1 MKNVLV
7 VDTTP
12 ILGDFLKAKFSEA
25 KIEVTFIQ
33 DKMDSIPKMI
43 SLLPDLVIIDI
54 NDNDDKTFILDYL
67 HKIKDDPNASRL
79 PLIAAGPIMDR
90 ADIAQF
96 AKFGLHKYFVKPIKF
111 DVFFEAVDKILQTPF
126 FMDTTPC
133 ILDIHSNGNI
143 MFIEISQGLNR
154 EKISILRYKLSEM
167 IEQSGFDSPK
177 IIIMMSNLELTFMD
191 GLNLE
196 LLLNNVLADS
206 KVQNKNVKILS
217 FSTFTK
223 ELIEGHPEYTG
234 IEVTNDITTVLNSLI
249 DTSAAAD
256 ITDLIVDRILTANDV
271 EKTGAIE
278 MRFSIDEN
286 TPSRS
291 VQIAEGLDPYL
302 KHIALIDT
310 DSVSLDLLASTFRAK
325 RFHVDTFSS
334 GNAFLEAAAEKNYD
348 LIILDI
354 LMPDIEGVETLKK
367 LKALPANPI
376 IFIYSRMMKK
386 EVIIRS
392 LSAGAKQYF
401 VKPQNAEAIL
411 DKAVELLSAP
421 AKK

>member
-25 KIEVTFIQ
+25 KIDITFIQ
-33 DKMDSIPKMI
+33 DKLDSIPKMI

-54 NDNDDKTFILDYL
+54 RDTDDKEFILDYL
-67 HKIKDDPNASRL
+67 HKIKDDPNASRI
-79 PLIAAGPIMDR
+79 PLIAAGPVMDR
-90 ADIAQF
+90 TDIAQF
-96 AKFGLHKYFVKPIKF
+96 AKYGVQKYFVKPIKF
-111 DVFFEAVDKILQTPF
+111 DAFFEAVDNILQTPF

-133 ILDIHSNGNI
+133 ILDIHCNGNI
-143 MFIEISQGLNR
+143 IFIEIAQGLNR

-177 IIIMMSNLELTFMD
+177 IIIMMSNLDLTFVD

-196 LLLNNVLADS
+196 LLLNNVVANN

-217 FSTFTK
+217 FSKFTK

-234 IEVTNDITTVLNSLI
+234 IEVTTDISQILNSLI
-249 DTSAAAD
+249 DTSTGAS
-256 ITDLIVDRILTANDV
+256 ITDIIVDRILTTNDA
-271 EKTGAIE
+271 EKNGAIE
-278 MRFSIDEN
+278 MRFSVDTN

-354 LMPDIEGVETLKK
+354 LMPDIKGVETLKK
-367 LKALPANPI
+367 LKDLPSNPI
-376 IFIYSRMMKK
+376 IFIYSKMMRK
-386 EVIIRS
+386 ETIIQS

-401 VKPQNAEAIL
+401 VKPQNTEVIL
-411 DKAVELLSAP
+411 NKAVEMLSAP

>member
-33 DKMDSIPKMI
+33 DKLDSIPKMI

-54 NDNDDKTFILDYL
+54 SDGDDKEFILDYL

-90 ADIAQF
+90 TDIAQF
-96 AKFGLHKYFVKPIKF
+96 AKYGLHKYFVKPIKF
-111 DVFFEAVDKILQTPF
+111 DAFFEAVDTILETPF

-133 ILDIHSNGNI
+133 LLDIHCNGNI
-143 MFIEISQGLNR
+143 IFIEIAQGLNR

-167 IEQSGFDSPK
+167 IAQSGFDAPK
-177 IIIMMSNLELTFMD
+177 IIIMMSNLDLSFVD

-196 LLLNNVLADS
+196 LLLNSITADS
-206 KVQNKNVKILS
+206 KVLNKNVKILS
-217 FSTFTK
+217 FSTFVK

-234 IEVTNDITTVLNSLI
+234 IEVTTDISTVLNSLL
-249 DTSAAAD
+249 DTSTAAS
-256 ITDLIVDRILTANDV
+256 ITDLIADRILTTDNA
-271 EKTGAIE
+271 EKSGAIE
-278 MRFSIDEN
+278 MRFSVDSN

-291 VQIAEGLDPYL
+291 VPIAEGLDPYL

-310 DSVSLDLLASTFRAK
+310 DSVSLDTLASTFRAK
-325 RFHVDTFSS
+325 RFHADTFSS

-348 LIILDI
+348 LIVLDI
-354 LMPDIEGVETLKK
+354 LMPDIHGVETLKK
-367 LKALPANPI
+367 LKELPSKPI
-376 IFIYSRMMKK
+376 IFIYSKMMKK
-386 EVIIRS
+386 EAIIKS
-392 LSAGAKQYF
+392 LQAGAKQYF
-401 VKPQNAEAIL
+401 VKPQNTEAIL
-411 DKAVELLSAP
+411 NKAVELLSAP
-421 AKK
+421 ANK